1 MVKDLKTGTG
11 HRADKLV
18 EAFIEAKL
26 EKKKAKPEEVK
37 ELESILTKVETF
49 SIDQM
54 HETI

>member
-1 MVKDLKTGTG
+1 MVKDVKNGAG

-26 EKKKAKPEEVK
+26 AKKKLKPEEIK
-37 ELESILTKVETF
+37 ELEEIKTRVETF
-49 SIDQM
+49 SAEKM

>member
-49 SIDQM
+49 GIDQM